1 MPRGNRPPYPY
12 DCMVNGTGL
21 MLSTGAD
28 GPVAWRERKLD
39 FFAPRVSQTDQ
50 SYAQFPPEDETTWAV
65 DDLSGGFGQRV
76 VPRGGS
82 TGYAHGL
89 ADTRIPHQVTLPP
102 DVSIAPITSSGEISD
117 HFELDGVVYVLA
129 GSAIYRSRDGRNWSL
144 AKAFEP
150 GVTAMSA
157 AVFTGR
163 AERPTAFVAV
173 GGSAADEPFWT
184 FDGTTW
190 AQHAG
195 QLANPTAVLRTGDS
209 GQTYADL
216 SEVVS
221 DADAGTYGHL
231 DSLGAVDDGAWLL
244 VGGKAPFAAVAVE
257 LNAAANGNAAEL
269 AAEYWNGLGWTTVDG
284 LSDGTARDGKT
295 LARDGDVRFEE
306 PADWRR
312 ATINGVEAFWLRL
325 TVGSALDSSTR
336 INELAVREVR
346 KADAFLVIGSHLARV
361 SSETGGPRLS
371 ISADGGAAS
380 TWTNGA
386 PVGDGASAA
395 NALASLG
402 GTAYVVKEDG
412 LYALRPGGAGGA
424 VAEHVWSRR
433 ARHSSPYSGRG
444 AAVWRG
450 YLWLPLSQGL
460 YRFRSGDMTPAG
472 PERLR
477 ENDSP
482 IRGRITACAGD
493 AHFLYA
499 ALRDETGQT
508 ALLAFNPDQQ
518 SWHPLAQLGRVDC
531 RHMWV
536 SDRPG
541 PNSAVVRRG
550 WRIAGHDRA
559 AAGLGQPAARSQL
572 SLRHQRGGVPIA
584 LRRGIRGAA
593 QGFPGPDAER
603 RAADGLHAGW
613 MRPTGWPMA
622 GRSSDLGRFAAS
634 GQRIEFGSEAAATAI
649 DLRLT
654 LHSDDPASTPVVHAV
669 SLAYAIRADF
679 KRVFQFVARI
689 ADQAPLRDGRR
700 DRRSGR
706 SIKQAIAAAAA
717 TREPVVLVSPDGE
730 HIEALVRGA
739 EAEGRR
745 SEAGRDLEWLMPVTA
760 TEYRPTAGTGTH
772 NRLAAYA
779 HQDQAAYLHTQLAS
793 L

>member
-1 MPRGNRPPYPY
+1 MPRGSRPPYPY
-12 DCMVNGTGL
+12 DCMVDGTGL

-28 GPVAWRERKLD
+28 GAVAWRERKLD

-65 DDLSGGFGQRV
+65 DDLSGGYGQRV

-102 DVSIAPITSSGEISD
+102 EVVTTPITSSGTITD
-117 HFELDGVVYVLA
+117 HFELGDAIYVLA
-129 GSAIYRSRDGRNWSL
+129 GSAVYRSRDGRTWTL
-144 AKAFEP
+144 AKAFDP
-150 GVTAMSA
+150 GVTATSS
-157 AVFTGR
+157 AVFQGR
-163 AERPTAFVAV
+163 AERPMAFVGV
-173 GGSAADEPFWT
+173 GGSTADEPFWT

-190 AQHAG
+190 TQHAG
-195 QLANPTAVLRTGDS
+195 QRANPKAVLRTGDS

-216 SEVVS
+216 TEAVS

-231 DSLGAVDDGAWLL
+231 DSLGAVNDGAWLL
-244 VGGKAPFAAVAVE
+244 VGGKAPFAAVAIE
-257 LNAAANGNAAEL
+257 MNAAANGNAAEL
-269 AAEYWNGLGWTTVDG
+269 AAEYWNGSAWTTVDG
-284 LSDGTARDGKT
+284 LRDGAAQDGKT
-295 LARDGDVRFEE
+295 LARDGDVSFDE

-325 TVGSALDSSTR
+325 TVASALDSSTR

-346 KADAFLVIGSHLARV
+346 KADAFLVIGSQLARV
-361 SSETGGPRLS
+361 SSETGAPRLS
-371 ISADGGAAS
+371 TSMDGGTAS
-380 TWTNGA
+380 TWTDGA
-386 PVGDGASAA
+386 AVGDGASTA
-395 NALASLG
+395 NALLSLG

-412 LYALRPGGAGGA
+412 LYALRPGAEGGA
-424 VAEHVWSRR
+424 VAVQAWSPR
-433 ARHSSPYSGRG
+433 APGSSPHSGRG
-444 AAVWRG
+444 ATVWRG
-450 YLWLPLSQGL
+450 YVWLPLSQGL
-460 YRFRSGDMTPAG
+460 YRFRSGDLTPVG

-499 ALRDETGQT
+499 ALRDETGHT
-508 ALLAFNPDQQ
+508 TLLAFNPEQD
-518 SWHPLAQLGRVDC
+518 SWHPMARLGRVDC
-531 RHMWV
+531 RHLWV
-536 SDRPG
+536 SDRPE
-541 PNSAVVRRG
+541 PNPRLYLAVGGSLATLVLPRGSANPLRDPNCRF
-550 WRIAGHDRA
+550 A
-559 AAGLGQPAARSQL
+559 ASAAVYL
-572 SLRHQRGGVPIA
+572 SRFDA
-584 LRRGIRGAA
+584 AFAA
-593 QGFPGPDAER
+593 QPKAFLALTLSGEGLTASTWVDAAYRLANGE
-603 RAADGLHAGW
+603 
-613 MRPTGWPMA
+613 PFKQ
-622 GRSSDLGRFAAS
+622 LGRFAAS
-634 GQRIEFGSEAAATAI
+634 GQRIEFGTEAAATAI

-654 LHSDDPASTPVVHAV
+654 LHSDDPATTPVVHAV

-706 SIKQAIAAAAA
+706 EIKQAIAAVAA

-730 HIEALVRGA
+730 HVEALVRGA
-739 EAEGRR
+739 EAQARR

-779 HQDQAAYLHTQLAS
+779 HQGQAAYLHSQLAR